1 LGGEPVKKLIAAGV
15 ALSALVLALHWVDPN
30 PPVDLK
36 SKPPSD
42 DPQRM
47 IEAARSCNVATD
59 AVEAARPV
67 SAVLSAKVE
76 AEIDP
81 DRRGKELERAVESV
95 SDAELPAM
103 LNALA
108 LGAGPGAA
116 EISLLLVRRWAES
129 DPAAAA
135 KWISRLGESPLSRTA
150 LEQVAI
156 AWANTDL
163 TAAASW
169 VRVLPEGDSKQAA
182 TTGLAYEAART
193 EPLTALELAGALPPT
208 RERDDLLVHAV
219 SQWAGADASAAAAW
233 AMKVPDSSLRQRLV
247 ASVAIALAE
256 QDAVA
261 AVRLAVNGLA
271 AGEEQ
276 DRAAVSIVQRWA
288 QHSPQTAAS
297 WVAQF
302 PEIPSRDAA
311 VQNLLSIWAAQ
322 DSEAAENWRR
332 KL

>member
-1 LGGEPVKKLIAAGV
+1 MKKLIAAGV
-15 ALSALVLALHWVDPN
+15 ALSALVLALALHQVDPN
-30 PPVDLK
+30 PPVGLK
-36 SKPPSD
+36 STPPSD
-42 DPQRM
+42 GSQR
-47 IEAARSCNVATD
+47 IIKAARSRNLATD

-67 SAVLSAKVE
+67 SAMLFAKVE
-76 AEIDP
+76 AETDA
-81 DRRGKELERAVESV
+81 DRRNEVLERAAKSI
-95 SDAELPAM
+95 SDAELPAQ
-103 LNALA
+103 LDALA
-108 LGAGPGAA
+108 FETSPGAA
-116 EISLLLVRRWAES
+116 EMSLLLVRRWAES
-129 DPAAAA
+129 DPAAAS
-135 KWISRLGESPLSRTA
+135 KWISRLGESPQSRA
-150 LEQVAI
+150 MVKQVAV
-156 AWANTDL
+156 AWAGADL

-169 VRVLPEGDSKQAA
+169 LDTLPEGEGKQIA
-182 TTGLAYEAART
+182 TIGLAYEAARS
-193 EPLTALELAGALPPT
+193 EPRTALDLAGALPPT

-219 SQWAGADASAAAAW
+219 SQWAGVDDSAAATW
-233 AMKVPDSSLRQRLV
+233 AMKVPDLSLRQRLV

-288 QHSPQTAAS
+288 QQSPQTAAS

-302 PEIPSRDAA
+302 PDIPSRDAA
-311 VQNLLSIWAAQ
+311 VQNLFSIWAAQ